1 MAKNS
6 WITFN
11 LRDWFEHEKDGL
23 KNDLFIYPKRRLLLS
38 LIAVLI
44 LLFGIFEIWL
54 MISAKTVLSL
64 DIFIENL
71 IKPFRNSLGYNFF
84 FLITLLGSQY
94 FVVGA
99 GLLLTIPLFLK
110 RRRKAAVTFFFTLLG
125 TIILVIILKH
135 FFGRERPF
143 GCPMGRDCFSFPSG
157 HVSLAFYFYG
167 IVTYLLA
174 RFIRIRKRYFLLW
187 IFGISSIVLLIAVS
201 RIYLGFHFF
210 SDIVGGFLLGGI
222 SWLTAAILIDF
233 LYTRYS

>member
-1 MAKNS
+1 MAKNNPLNFS
-6 WITFN
+6 FRN
-11 LRDWFEHEKDGL
+11 WFEHEKDDL
-23 KNDLFIYPKRRLLLS
+23 KDDFYIYPKRRLLITL
-38 LIAVLI
+38 LVVVV
-44 LLFGIFEIWL
+44 LLFGIFQIWSL
-54 MISAKTVLSL
+54 ISSQTLLNWDLV
-64 DIFIENL
+64 IENGMRT
-71 IKPFRNSLGYNFF
+71 IRNTQGYNLFSLVTF
-84 FLITLLGSQY
+84 LGSQY
-94 FVVGA
+94 FIL
-99 GLLLTIPLFLK
+99 GLGFLLMIPLFLK
-110 RRRKAAVTFFFTLLG
+110 HRKKAAVSFFFVLVGTVALVVLLKQ
-125 TIILVIILKH
+125 I
-135 FFGRERPF
+135 FGRERPI

-174 RFIRIRKRYFLLW
+174 RFIRIRKRYFLPW